1 MLENVIYTVTA
12 LKLYRKQNVSMCHLV
27 LDVLTVANIQHHI
40 CWDEK
45 KGGL

>member
-12 LKLYRKQNVSMCHLV
+12 LKWYRKQKVSVCHLV
-27 LDVLTVANIQHHI
+27 LDALTVANIQHHVH
-40 CWDEK
+40 WDEK